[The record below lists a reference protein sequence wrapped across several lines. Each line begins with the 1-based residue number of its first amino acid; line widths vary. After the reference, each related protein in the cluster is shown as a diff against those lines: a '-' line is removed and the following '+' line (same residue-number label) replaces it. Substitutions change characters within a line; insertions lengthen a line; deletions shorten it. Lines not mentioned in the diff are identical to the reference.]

1 MDYSFEYL
9 KHALFFL
16 YRKIY
21 LPSTNVL
28 YSTGRDDSLTDIS
41 GTQAFTDKKKESLVT
56 ALYVGA
62 IFIILAL
69 IFVLDT
75 GVWGRLVNFFSTLT
89 LAQVPGTSISL
100 PAPLNPASH
109 TQLYDAAFQFSIG
122 VGILE
127 IVILTVRILL
137 HSPLARKAETIENL
151 VFWLGTSYLIISY
164 LVNMTLQTEW
174 FVFWAGIILIAG
186 LSLVT
191 RAFILLAGRN
201 R

>member
-1 MDYSFEYL
+1 
-9 KHALFFL
+9 
-16 YRKIY
+16 
-21 LPSTNVL
+21 
-28 YSTGRDDSLTDIS
+28 
-41 GTQAFTDKKKESLVT
+41 
-56 ALYVGA
+56 
-62 IFIILAL
+62 LAL

-75 GVWGRLVNFFSTLT
+75 GIWGRLVNFFSTLT

-109 TQLYDAAFQFSIG
+109 LQLYNAAFQFSIG
-122 VGILE
+122 IGILE
-127 IVILTVRILL
+127 IVILAVRILL

-174 FVFWAGIILIAG
+174 FVFWSGIILVAG

-191 RAFILLAGRN
+191 RAFILLVGRY

>member
-1 MDYSFEYL
+1 MHSLSHTERYICQVL
-9 KHALFFL
+9 KF
-16 YRKIY
+16 YIR
-21 LPSTNVL
+21 
-28 YSTGRDDSLTDIS
+28 TGRDHSLTDMS

-56 ALYVGA
+56 ALYVGS

-69 IFVLDT
+69 IFVLNA
-75 GVWGRLVNFFSTLT
+75 GVWDRLVSFFSSLT
-89 LAQVPGTSISL
+89 LAQVPGTGISL
-100 PAPLNPASH
+100 PTPVNPASH
-109 TQLYDAAFQFSIG
+109 IQLYNAAFQFSIG

-127 IVILTVRILL
+127 IVILAVRILL

-151 VFWLGTSYLIISY
+151 VFWLGTSYLIIAY
-164 LVNMTLQTEW
+164 LVNMTLQSEW

-186 LSLVT
+186 LSLLT

>member
-1 MDYSFEYL
+1 M
-9 KHALFFL
+9 
-16 YRKIY
+16 
-21 LPSTNVL
+21 N
-28 YSTGRDDSLTDIS
+28 DIS
-41 GTQAFTDKKKESLVT
+41 GTQAFTDKKKESLIT
-56 ALYVGA
+56 ALYVGG

-75 GVWGRLVNFFSTLT
+75 GIWGRLVNFFSTLT

-109 TQLYDAAFQFSIG
+109 LQLYNAAFQFSIG
-122 VGILE
+122 IGILE
-127 IVILTVRILL
+127 IVILAVRILL

-174 FVFWAGIILIAG
+174 FVFWSGIILVAG

-191 RAFILLAGRN
+191 RAFILLVGRY

>member
-1 MDYSFEYL
+1 L
-9 KHALFFL
+9 
-16 YRKIY
+16 
-21 LPSTNVL
+21 N
-28 YSTGRDDSLTDIS
+28 DIS
-41 GTQAFTDKKKESLVT
+41 GTQAFTDKKKESLIT
-56 ALYVGA
+56 ALYVGG

-75 GVWGRLVNFFSTLT
+75 GIWGRLVNFFSTLT

-109 TQLYDAAFQFSIG
+109 LQLYNAAFQFSIG
-122 VGILE
+122 IGILE
-127 IVILTVRILL
+127 IVILAVRILL

-174 FVFWAGIILIAG
+174 FVFWAGIILVAG

-191 RAFILLAGRN
+191 RAFILLVGRY